1 MSGIYTVDTMTGV
14 RVEYMY
20 MDDKTAFPLI
30 LGHMFAESNNPHT
43 FQDGM
48 LSVDVYY
55 SEKSYETHTYAWDGS
70 TVSNVNPSWRKLEI
84 VTLTAESGE
93 EFVFACQWG
102 KNRGN
107 IMRRG
112 SY

>member
-1 MSGIYTVDTMTGV
+1 MSGIYTVDTMLGV

-43 FQDGM
+43 FQDGL

-55 SEKSYETHTYAWDGS
+55 GENSYETHTYAWNGEAIGLCAFHM
-70 TVSNVNPSWRKLEI
+70 RRLEI
-84 VTLTAESGE
+84 VELIGE
-93 EFVFACQWG
+93 TGERFTFACQWG